1 MSRLRV
7 FTAEFQLERKAVVK
21 GFTEKAACV
30 AWAQERIADENI
42 ASIALWQL
50 ETDQR
55 PKEALAIAAEGKPWY
70 TLRSC
75 FMVVTR
81 HTVRRVK

>member
-1 MSRLRV
+1 MTNIRI
-7 FTAEFQLERKAVVK
+7 FTAEFQMERKAVVK
-21 GFTEKAACV
+21 GFTQKSAAV
-30 AWAQERIADENI
+30 AWAQERIADETI

-50 ETDQR
+50 ETDQGA
-55 PKEALAIAAEGKPWY
+55 KDALAVAAEGKPWY
-70 TLRSC
+70 TIRSC

>member
-1 MSRLRV
+1 MSQLKV
-7 FTAEFQLERKAVVK
+7 YVAEFQQERKAVVK
-21 GFTEKAACV
+21 GFTQKSEAV
-30 AWAQERIADENI
+30 AWAQERIADESI

-50 ETDQR
+50 ETDMGA
-55 PKEALAIAAEGKPWY
+55 KNALAVAAEGKPWY

>member
-1 MSRLRV
+1 MTNIRI
-7 FTAEFQLERKAVVK
+7 FTAEFQMERKAVVK
-21 GFTEKAACV
+21 GFTQKGDAV
-30 AWAQERIADENI
+30 KWAQERIADESI

-50 ETDQR
+50 ETDQGA
-55 PKEALAIAAEGKPWY
+55 KDALAVAAEGKPWY
-70 TLRSC
+70 TIRSC